1 MSFDKDKNKGLSK
14 ETAEASDVHNDAIS
28 DLNALKKSRGAVGDT
43 L

>member
-1 MSFDKDKNKGLSK
+1 MSFDKDKNTGLSK
-14 ETAEASDVHNDAIS
+14 GTAEASDDHNDAIP